1 MQHLSRAELVAVA
14 AVVAA
19 GLMLRILP
27 LPYSAGSDLAQ
38 FAGFADTFLRHS
50 LCFYSFADALH
61 WTSEGWPYN
70 WPYIYGPIWVAILA
84 AIRCGVNSEVVTTF
98 SGNTYKV
105 YIPMDW
111 ALAVKSVIVV
121 FDVASAILLY
131 ILVRRYRSWLYAVT
145 ALAAYF
151 LNPVTIYV
159 SAIYGMFDPVAL
171 APLLGSL
178 LLVRKNSLAS
188 GALAAISV
196 LTKQMYLLP
205 AATILLGLALFD
217 RKAAK
222 PFTAGA
228 LLASLAA
235 LLPFALACPQSVPH
249 MIDLALYSASTYYV
263 RPLPYSFNGIS
274 SLATYLHD
282 YMGIDAMLL
291 INMWYVPFG
300 VLYALVVV
308 YLLRSRNYVAA
319 ACLSYVVF
327 TAAYWRVNYQYFV
340 GLTALLIILISS
352 AELRCLSRF
361 SAAAVIALAASWVF
375 MYPISWWF
383 RVHVASPNYEAISI
397 LDKLSLHILD
407 FSAYV
412 PYALALTI
420 LQYILICSAACL
432 DRADLTSRGLPRTRD
447 ADKLTAV
454 LSLFHSALLTPG
466 SEIH

>member
-1 MQHLSRAELVAVA
+1 MKHLSRAELVAVA
-14 AVVAA
+14 AVIAA
-19 GLMLRILP
+19 GLLLRILP

-38 FAGFADTFLRHS
+38 FAGFADTFLRYG
-50 LCFYSFADALH
+50 LCFYSHAEASH
-61 WTSEGWPYN
+61 WASEGWPYN

-84 AIRCGVNSEVVTTF
+84 AIRCGVHSEVVATF
-98 SGNTYKV
+98 SGSTYKV
-105 YIPMDW
+105 FIPMDW

-131 ILVRRYRSWLYAVT
+131 IFVRRYRSWLYAVS

-151 LNPVTIYV
+151 LNPITIYV

-178 LLVRKNSLAS
+178 LLIRKNSLAS
-188 GALAAISV
+188 GALAALSV
-196 LTKQMYLLP
+196 LTKQVFLLP
-205 AATILLGLALFD
+205 AVTLLLGLTLSD
-217 RKAAK
+217 RRAARS
-222 PFTAGA
+222 FTVGA
-228 LLASLAA
+228 LLTLLAA
-235 LLPFALACPQSVPH
+235 LLPFMLACPQSVPH
-249 MIDLALYSASTYYV
+249 MINLALYSAGTYYV

-282 YMGIDAMLL
+282 YMGVNTMLL
-291 INMWYVPFG
+291 INMWYVPFAI
-300 VLYALVVV
+300 LYALVIV

-340 GLTALLIILISS
+340 GLTALLIILVSS
-352 AELRCLSRF
+352 AELGRLSRF
-361 SAAAVIALAASWVF
+361 SAIAVIALAASWVF

-397 LDKLSLHILD
+397 LDKLTLHILD
-407 FSAYV
+407 FPAYV

-420 LQYILICSAACL
+420 LQYILIAGSAACL
-432 DRADLTSRGLPRTRD
+432 SREDLISRGLPHTEGTD
-447 ADKLTAV
+447 VLTA
-454 LSLFHSALLTPG
+454 T
-466 SEIH
+466 